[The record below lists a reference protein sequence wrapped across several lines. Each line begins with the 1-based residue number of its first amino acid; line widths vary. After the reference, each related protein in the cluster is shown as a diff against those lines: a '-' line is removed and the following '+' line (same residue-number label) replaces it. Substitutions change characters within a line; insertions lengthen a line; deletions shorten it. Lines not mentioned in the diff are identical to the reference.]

1 MAQIP
6 DARPHATRNLENQI
20 STLLHR
26 LTQEASA
33 AVAMLESALAA
44 LWVLDVEAAAEVRL
58 RDKSIDQEEVRIER
72 EALRIMALEQPV
84 ARDLRYIAFVLKANA
99 DVERVADHS
108 KSIAKV
114 VRLMGQGATSQDPAP
129 KWPTSLIE
137 LGQRVPM
144 LCHALLRAM
153 HDEDAVAARAI
164 VAQDKQIDDLEKQ
177 LFEETVA
184 LVRDNE
190 EDIEQGILIYRIGRE
205 LERIA
210 DLMTNIAE
218 DIIYVTT
225 GEIVRHEVK
234 KKSAN

>member
-1 MAQIP
+1 MSQIP
-6 DARPHATRNLENQI
+6 GMPAPKTVSRPLEQNI
-20 STLLHR
+20 AALLRR
-26 LTQEASA
+26 LSQEATA

-44 LWVLDVEAAAEVRL
+44 LWSLDVEAAAEVRQ

-99 DVERVADHS
+99 DVERVADHA

-114 VRLMGQGATSQDPAP
+114 VRQMGDGPVP
-129 KWPTSLIE
+129 KWPTSLVE

-144 LCHALLRAM
+144 LCHSLLRAM
-153 HDEDAVAARAI
+153 HDEDAAAARAI
-164 VAQDKQIDDLEKQ
+164 VAEDKHIDELEKQ
-177 LFEETVA
+177 LFSEAVA

-218 DIIYVTT
+218 DIIYLST

-234 KKSAN
+234 KKSPT

>member
-1 MAQIP
+1 MPNMPESRSHA
-6 DARPHATRNLENQI
+6 ARPFEHAIQ
-20 STLLHR
+20 SLLRR
-26 LTQEASA
+26 LTQEAAA
-33 AVAMLESALAA
+33 AVAMLESALSA
-44 LWVLDVEAAAEVRL
+44 LWVLDAEAAQEVRQ

-84 ARDLRYIAFVLKANA
+84 ARDLRYIAFILKANA
-99 DVERVADHS
+99 DIERVADHA

-114 VRLMGQGATSQDPAP
+114 ARLMSDGPAP
-129 KWPTSLIE
+129 KWPTALVE

-153 HDEDAVAARAI
+153 NDEDAQAARAI
-164 VAQDKQIDDLEKQ
+164 VQEDKSIDDLEKQ
-177 LFEETVA
+177 LFSETVA

-190 EDIEQGILIYRIGRE
+190 EDIEQGILIYRVGRE

-218 DIIYVTT
+218 DIIYVNT

-234 KKSAN
+234 KKNPA